1 MKLAM
6 LGPVGLAVILQRI
19 SAETS
24 PQLPQVPKVFNAGPD
39 GMPQLPHVEELL
51 KDYQEVK
58 QHLES
63 ETSSLTEHLSQVETS
78 GLDEI
83 GKQKEFFDQKLRE
96 QEKEN
101 AALVRSNSHLAKE
114 IIAARQEN
122 AKMKKEVAHKE
133 KLMSFRQNQVRGLEQ
148 QLVRSQKFFQQVM
161 NDTAFNKPGEA
172 VKLEDEAELPELDA
186 VSFLEVSKR
195 SHKAKKSLRSQ
206 LPPDAE
212 LVLEAADEKA
222 NRTMDESEEVVS
234 ASKED
239 EQIIASLTQDLQK
252 LRKAQAHSRKLLKT
266 SFDQSFE
273 AGKRRQEALKKQE
286 SVLTEELKS
295 TQAAGQQLQAESQ
308 KLQSALDQMESKLKR
323 GGNLFGKLQQV
334 ASAPVKDAEL
344 EVA

>member
-63 ETSSLTEHLSQVETS
+63 ETSSLTEHLSQVEMS
-78 GLDEI
+78 GLDEF
-83 GKQKEFFDQKLRE
+83 GKQKELLDQKLRE

-101 AALVRSNSHLAKE
+101 EALVRSNSHLAKE

-161 NDTAFNKPGEA
+161 NDTAFAEPGEA
-172 VKLEDEAELPELDA
+172 VKLEDSELPELDA

-195 SHKAKKSLRSQ
+195 SHKAKKSLRAQ
-206 LPPDAE
+206 LPDAE

-222 NRTMDESEEVVS
+222 NKSTMDESEEVS

-239 EQIIASLTQDLQK
+239 EQIIASLTQDLRK
-252 LRKAQAHSRKLLKT
+252 LRKAQVHSKKLLKT

-295 TQAAGQQLQAESQ
+295 TQAAGRQLQAESQ

-334 ASAPVKDAEL
+334 ASAPDNGRIYL
-344 EVA
+344 H

>member
-1 MKLAM
+1 
-6 LGPVGLAVILQRI
+6 
-19 SAETS
+19 
-24 PQLPQVPKVFNAGPD
+24 
-39 GMPQLPHVEELL
+39 
-51 KDYQEVK
+51 
-58 QHLES
+58 
-63 ETSSLTEHLSQVETS
+63 
-78 GLDEI
+78 
-83 GKQKEFFDQKLRE
+83 
-96 QEKEN
+96 
-101 AALVRSNSHLAKE
+101 
-114 IIAARQEN
+114 
-122 AKMKKEVAHKE
+122 
-133 KLMSFRQNQVRGLEQ
+133 MSFRHNQVRGLEQ
-148 QLVRSQKFFQQVM
+148 QLARSQKFFQQVM
-161 NDTAFNKPGEA
+161 NDTAFAEPGEA
-172 VKLEDEAELPELDA
+172 VKPEDSELPELDA

-206 LPPDAE
+206 LAPDVE

-222 NRTMDESEEVVS
+222 NLTMDESELEVDS

-239 EQIIASLTQDLQK
+239 EQIIASLTQDLRR
-252 LRKAQAHSRKLLKT
+252 LRKAQVHSRKLLKK

-344 EVA
+344 EAV